1 MTIVGLNYSKLEVEK
16 KENPSGKINISNNV
30 QIKNVTKAELPIVT
44 KDQQAVKFLFEF
56 TSTYEPNIGNIVFNG
71 EVLYLESTENSKK
84 ILDDW
89 KKSKKVHKELMNI
102 ILNTVLSKCNIQ
114 ALILSQEVN
123 LPSPIPLPKISME
136 EPKK

>member
-30 QIKNVTKAELPIVT
+30 QIKNITKAELPIVT

-56 TSTYEPNIGNIVFNG
+56 TSTYEPNIGNITFNG
-71 EVLYLESTENSKK
+71 EVLYLESTENSKR

-89 KKSKKVHKELMNI
+89 KKSKKIH
-102 ILNTVLSKCNIQ
+102 SYD
-114 ALILSQEVN
+114 
-123 LPSPIPLPKISME
+123 
-136 EPKK
+136 